1 MHEVIYSE
9 NVGKYAWPV
18 PTEANERGGRIDRA
32 PTQLT

>member
-9 NVGKYAWPV
+9 NVGKYAW